1 MELTADARASWRD
14 YLELCKPKVV
24 LLMILT
30 TVIGMFL
37 ATPGFVPWDV
47 LVFGNLGIALCA
59 GSAAAINHVVDQRI
73 DAVMAR
79 TRNRPIAQGRV
90 GSAQAIAFAVVIG
103 ALGMAMLILLV
114 NALTAWLTFAS
125 LIGYALIYTW
135 FLKRATPQNI
145 VIGGLAGAAPPL
157 LGWTA
162 VTNDIHGYGL
172 LLVLIIFAW
181 TPPHFWA
188 LAIHRR
194 DEYAKVDIPM
204 LPVTHGNAYTALH
217 ILLYTL
223 LLFASTILP
232 FATGMSG
239 PLYLLGALVL
249 GGGFLYWAVK
259 IMIGKDR
266 RADGNLPLL
275 DRLPDG
281 AFRDHAG
288 RSLAVPQPV
297 VHRLPDLRSSAHG
310 RICRPTT
317 QHPLHRVR
325 DRRRD
330 RSDARPLR
338 PAVHQPGAARSLVAP
353 RAQCRDL
360 RGTAADRCTEAHR
373 SGRETLDGSAFI
385 GAWSVVYFG
394 FTFCPDVCPTT
405 LTLLRQVEDGLKPA
419 QGARLPVAFYLS
431 SVDPARDTPAQLK
444 PYVTHFSP
452 NFRGLTGEFLDVHRF
467 STQLNTPFRKSLLPD
482 GGYTVDHGSNLAL
495 IDPRGHFAGFVTP
508 PFDVAKLTE
517 LLEVMRSRP

>member
-30 TVIGMFL
+30 AVIGMFL
-37 ATPGFVPWDV
+37 ATPGLVPWDV
-47 LVFGNLGIALCA
+47 LLFGNLGIALCA

-79 TRNRPIAQGRV
+79 TRNRPIARGRV
-90 GSAQAIAFAVVIG
+90 GTGQAVAFAIVIG
-103 ALGMAMLILLV
+103 VLGMAMLILLV

-125 LIGYALIYTW
+125 LIGYALIYTY

-204 LPVTHGNAYTALH
+204 LPVTHGNEYTALH

-223 LLFASTILP
+223 ILFASTILP

-239 PLYLLGALVL
+239 PLYLLGAIAL
-249 GGGFLYWAVK
+249 GGGFIYWAVLL
-259 IMIGKDR
+259 MIGKDR
-266 RADGNLPLL
+266 RAPMET
-275 DRLPDG
+275 
-281 AFRDHAG
+281 FRY
-288 RSLAVPQPV
+288 S
-297 VHRLPDLRSSAHG
+297 
-310 RICRPTT
+310 I
-317 QHPLHRVR
+317 
-325 DRRRD
+325 
-330 RSDARPLR
+330 
-338 PAVHQPGAARSLVAP
+338 
-353 RAQCRDL
+353 
-360 RGTAADRCTEAHR
+360 
-373 SGRETLDGSAFI
+373 I
-385 GAWSVVYFG
+385 
-394 FTFCPDVCPTT
+394 
-405 LTLLRQVEDGLKPA
+405 
-419 QGARLPVAFYLS
+419 YLMALF
-431 SVDPARDTPAQLK
+431 VIML
-444 PYVTHFSP
+444 
-452 NFRGLTGEFLDVHRF
+452 
-467 STQLNTPFRKSLLPD
+467 
-482 GGYTVDHGSNLAL
+482 VDHW
-495 IDPRGHFAGFVTP
+495 IFPDPLSIAY
-508 PFDVAKLTE
+508 PF
-517 LLEVMRSRP
+517 